1 MNAEVEAMNKIMSAR
16 PLFAGAALGILVCL
30 FAGQTTFAGVEPED
44 IPKWYF
50 SPRAGWMD
58 FEGDEEVKDA
68 PIFGATVGYE
78 WNEWWTL
85 EGSLFVAPYLDENT
99 VGHTWPDENGNTRY
113 DPKWSLLYHESGVH
127 DTAMVGAALDGLF
140 HFTRWDRVDPYLAL
154 GGNLKWY
161 KDELK
166 NGQTF
171 ASMRYGGGI
180 MYHFND
186 EWAVRADWRGYF
198 VDDKKEVEA
207 NSTID
212 AGIVWYWGARV
223 PPKFVAVGG
232 PADSDGDGLTDDEEL
247 KHGTDPFD
255 PDTDKDGLT
264 DGEEVKQYGTDPL
277 NPDTDW
283 DGLKD
288 GYDEVKKYGTDPLKR
303 DTDNGG
309 VADGHE
315 VIEDFTNPLD
325 PRDDLKLFEL
335 YIKFDYD
342 KAIIKPEYFPKLD
355 IIAKVMRRHPG
366 STARIEGHADQF
378 KKSSFSHNMK
388 LSQKRA
394 QAVLDY
400 LATSGGIEK
409 GRMTAVGYGYTRP
422 KEKPDLINGNP
433 NNRRVE
439 VYLRGVEGDDAV
451 NVPAP
456 VAAPENAPKA
466 AAPSTA
472 PAASAEQAPAP
483 AAAPDSDKAAPDAG
497 KVQAPVPPDT
507 K

>member
-1 MNAEVEAMNKIMSAR
+1 MRSKVMMSVAAAVAMGS
-16 PLFAGAALGILVCL
+16 FVCL
-30 FAGQTTFAGVEPED
+30 LQDQKSFAAEEPED
-44 IPKWYF
+44 IPKWYL
-50 SPRAGWMD
+50 SPKAGWMD
-58 FEGDEEVKDA
+58 FEGDEEIKDSF
-68 PIFGATVGYE
+68 IFGASVGYE

-85 EGSLFVAPYLDENT
+85 EGSLFLAPYLDENT
-99 VGHTWPDENGNTRY
+99 VGHTWIDENGVTQY
-113 DPKWSLLYHESGVH
+113 DPKWSLLYHSAGVH
-127 DTAMVGAALDGLF
+127 DTAMIMAALEGLF
-140 HFTRWDRVDPYLAL
+140 HFTRWDRVDPYLAI
-154 GGNLKWY
+154 GGNVKWF
-161 KDELK
+161 KDEIK
-166 NGQTF
+166 NGQIF
-171 ASMRYGGGI
+171 PSIRYGGGI

-247 KHGTDPFD
+247 KYGTDPFD
-255 PDTDKDGLT
+255 PDTDDDGLT
-264 DGEEVKQYGTDPL
+264 DGEEVKKYGTDPL

-288 GYDEVKKYGTDPLKR
+288 GYDEVKKYGTDPLRR

-325 PRDDLKLFEL
+325 PRDDLRLFEL

-342 KAIIKPEYFPKLD
+342 KAIIRPEYFPQLD
-355 IIAKVMRRHPG
+355 VIAKVLRRHPG
-366 STARIEGHADQF
+366 ATARIEGHADQF
-378 KKSSFSHNMK
+378 KKSSYSYNMK
-388 LSQKRA
+388 LSKRRA

-400 LATSGGIEK
+400 LATSGGIERS
-409 GRMTAVGYGYTRP
+409 RMTAVGYGFTRP
-422 KEKPDLINGNP
+422 KEKPDLVNGNP

-439 VYLRGVEGDDAV
+439 VYLRGVEGEDAR
-451 NVPAP
+451 NVPVPAEGASVVPLPDEAEKGTAQGSSAP
-456 VAAPENAPKA
+456 QEPETQPAEAAKSDVKPLAPL
-466 AAPSTA
+466 
-472 PAASAEQAPAP
+472 
-483 AAAPDSDKAAPDAG
+483 
-497 KVQAPVPPDT
+497 PPDT